1 MLFTYHC
8 EGSPTV
14 FARLKFS
21 IKSWLILA
29 SWSILFM
36 SCLYNPGMFLHSLS
50 NKRAAVG
57 LKVKYPNATATA
69 LRTSSLDDDNFF
81 TSSSMAP
88 VVTMASGIPARVWA
102 RLESKLLAS
111 TITLSLSEF
120 NLRTSIV
127 TPLAVKSTWS
137 LSTMTRANTTI
148 CKKNKTDHKAS
159 VRIKLIF
166 TKMCILVIIV
176 IHFTIM
182 KTSKNTALHVYN
194 MDVWAFP
201 SNLGFCSTTTS
212 QGNHWV
218 LREST
223 TREVNQTQLA
233 QYKLQIQGKAWQW
246 GLTWNAA

>member
-137 LSTMTRANTTI
+137 LSTMTRASTTI

-166 TKMCILVIIV
+166 NKMCILNRNNCHSLYNNENLKEHCITCIWVSE
-176 IHFTIM
+176 HFHQIWFF
-182 KTSKNTALHVYN
+182 ALQQHHRGITGSWERV
-194 MDVWAFP
+194 
-201 SNLGFCSTTTS
+201 
-212 QGNHWV
+212 Q
-218 LREST
+218 
-223 TREVNQTQLA
+223 
-233 QYKLQIQGKAWQW
+233 QGK
-246 GLTWNAA
+246 